1 MTTPDLELVQLLHTY
16 KEQKEFADRLLSR
29 VEEMKRD
36 LIKRVESKGFTDD
49 RGHQWLSA
57 GDHQLKRERR
67 VSVSFNTQYAEQWA
81 RENGIWDD
89 VKEVVEVVSEEKLLA
104 ALWDREEMKDKLDDF
119 YNKRE
124 SYAFKVV
131 EGKSYDDE

>member
-1 MTTPDLELVQLLHTY
+1 MEPNLELVQLLHTY
-16 KEQKEFADRLLSR
+16 KEQKEFADRIIAR

-36 LIKRVESKGFTDD
+36 LVKMVESQGFTDD

-67 VSVSFNTQYAEQWA
+67 VSVSFNSGYAEQWA
-81 RENGIWDD
+81 RENGLWDE
-89 VKEVVEVVSEEKLLA
+89 VKEVLEVISEEKLLA
-104 ALWDREEMKDKLDDF
+104 TLWENEEMKDKMDDF
-119 YNKRE
+119 YTKRE

>member
-1 MTTPDLELVQLLHTY
+1 MEPILELVQLLNTY
-16 KEQKEFADRLLSR
+16 KEQKEFADRLLTR

-36 LIKRVESKGFTDD
+36 LVRRVEAQGFTDD
-49 RGHQWLSA
+49 RGHQWLNA
-57 GDHQLKRERR
+57 GDYQLKRERR
-67 VSVSFNTQYAEQWA
+67 VSISFNFEYAEQWS

-89 VKEVVEVVSEEKLLA
+89 VKEVLEVASEEKLLA
-104 ALWDREEMKDKLDDF
+104 ALWENEKMKDKMDDF
-119 YNKRE
+119 YTKRE